1 MIISIRQ
8 MLAKI
13 SIQHHCKERLKIPKT
28 ILIERKK
35 IQPKLSTRG
44 EDHSKM

>member
-13 SIQHHCKERLKIPKT
+13 SIQHHCKERLKIPKN

-35 IQPKLSTRG
+35 KTQSKLSTR